1 MEFAT
6 WVLVIITA
14 MYVVLTGG
22 LVLIGW
28 LQLRRESNPVVYP
41 RVQSASVAVDGEQPC
56 LNMKLTLAVLGRTPA
71 TNVVLRGTLQ
81 VLSTSATDARSAEF
95 RSGAL
100 PVLGVGES
108 DPHEF
113 RVKVPELGLAG
124 RDQVTL
130 PVLLSMATEYRD
142 VAEQEYFGLVVFSP
156 NSLHTPLDAQHSW
169 GVSLRTGVFLS
180 RARPRNP
187 ISRWRMERIKTRA
200 KRKSQKVD

>member
-108 DPHEF
+108 DP
-113 RVKVPELGLAG
+113 P
-124 RDQVTL
+124 
-130 PVLLSMATEYRD
+130 
-142 VAEQEYFGLVVFSP
+142 
-156 NSLHTPLDAQHSW
+156 
-169 GVSLRTGVFLS
+169 LRTAGHRRNRLQDSSPQTISVSGGADETWRCILGSVQSS
-180 RARPRNP
+180 RL
-187 ISRWRMERIKTRA
+187 
-200 KRKSQKVD
+200 